1 MCNPKRSSVLGMAM
15 AAYAALLLGLFL
27 AVPMILSIDGAA
39 AQNAGKKSAKTKAAK
54 TDTPPPITDDTDD
67 PAVWGKL
74 FPLQYELYQKTT
86 DMQRTKY
93 GGSEALPRTPTQADP
108 RSIVAV
114 SKVEEDIGLKTMWQ
128 GYAFA
133 ADFRGA
139 RPRLHAGGPDLHAA
153 AGGGGAARRLP
164 QLSCLDPRGVQ
175 EGRRRGRLQ
184 GLCED
189 QCDAVPRGRR
199 AGDAPG
205 LLHRL
210 P

>member
-133 ADFRGA
+133 ADFREERGHAYMLEDQTYTQRQVVVAQPGA
-139 RPRLHAGGPDLHAA
+139 CLNCHASTHAA
-153 AGGGGAARRLP
+153 YKK
-164 QLSCLDPRGVQ
+164 
-175 EGRRRGRLQ
+175 
-184 GLCED
+184 
-189 QCDAVPRGRR
+189 
-199 AGDAPG
+199 AGDGDVFKGFAKIN
-205 LLHRL
+205 
-210 P
+210 